1 MFTTRPE
8 LLGTFGVVTSTHWLA
23 SQAGMAMLEKGGNA
37 FDAAVATGFVLQVV
51 EPHLNGLGGE
61 VPILFRS
68 AKEGRVRVL
77 CGQGV
82 TPARATIETY
92 RGMGLELVPGAGLLA
107 AVVPGAFDA
116 WMVLLRDHGTLPLAE
131 VLAPAIEYAGNGYP
145 LLPAVTRAIANVRD
159 LFTDEWPSSASLYLK
174 DGAPPPPNELFRNAA
189 LAGTYARLVQKAETG
204 GYDRES
210 QIDAARAAFYR
221 GFVAQEINQ
230 FCAEQELLDSS
241 GERHKGI
248 LAFDDMANWSAT
260 YEESLTYDYQG
271 YTVHKTGPWGQGP
284 VFLQQLALLSGFDL
298 GAMEPNGADFVHT
311 IVECAKLAFADR
323 EAYYGDPD
331 FSEVPMAALLSG
343 AYNEERR
350 KLVTAEASF
359 EQRPGLIPGFE
370 DQIKNAVPARA
381 GEDSNPVAGTGEPT
395 MANISGANISVARP
409 AGASGDTCH
418 LDVIDREG
426 NVVSATPSGGWLQ
439 SSPVIPELGM
449 SLTTRA
455 QMFWLKEGLPGSL
468 APKKRP
474 RTTLTPT
481 IATHGDEILA
491 FGTPGGDQQ
500 DQWAL
505 TFFLRHVHHGL
516 NLQESIDSPMF
527 HTRHF
532 PSSFYPRTAAPGHI
546 VVEDRF
552 SEDTL
557 AELEARKHI
566 VERQGPWTIGR
577 ICAASKANGILKAAA
592 TPRLMQAYAVAR

>member
-1 MFTTRPE
+1 
-8 LLGTFGVVTSTHWLA
+8 
-23 SQAGMAMLEKGGNA
+23 ML
-37 FDAAVATGFVLQVV
+37 
-51 EPHLNGLGGE
+51 
-61 VPILFRS
+61 
-68 AKEGRVRVL
+68 
-77 CGQGV
+77 
-82 TPARATIETY
+82 
-92 RGMGLELVPGAGLLA
+92 
-107 AVVPGAFDA
+107 
-116 WMVLLRDHGTLPLAE
+116 LLRDHGTLPLAD

-145 LLPAVTRAIANVRD
+145 LLPAVARAIANVRD
-159 LFTDEWPSSASLYLK
+159 LFTDEWPSSGSLYLK
-174 DGAPPPPNELFRNAA
+174 DGAPPAPNELFRNAA

-230 FCAEQELLDSS
+230 FCAEKELVDSS
-241 GERHKGI
+241 GERHKG
-248 LAFDDMANWSAT
+248 LLSFDDMANWSAT
-260 YEESLTYDYQG
+260 YEESLTYGYQG

-331 FSEVPMAALLSG
+331 FSEVPMAALLSD
-343 AYNEERR
+343 AYNAERR
-350 KLVTAEASF
+350 KLVSAEASF
-359 EQRPGLIPGFE
+359 DQRPGSIPGFE
-370 DQIKNAVPARA
+370 DRITNAVPAA
-381 GEDSNPVAGTGEPT
+381 TGAEPNPIGGFGEPT
-395 MANISGANISVARP
+395 MANLSGAIISGANVDGIKP
-409 AGASGDTCH
+409 AEAAGDTCH

-439 SSPVIPELGM
+439 SSPVIPDLGM

-455 QMFWLKEGLPGSL
+455 QMFWLTEGVPGSL

-474 RTTLTPT
+474 RTTLTPS
-481 IATHGDEILA
+481 IATRGDEILA

-500 DQWAL
+500 DQWTL

-516 NLQESIDSPMF
+516 NLQESIDSPLF

-546 VVEDRF
+546 VVEDRLP
-552 SEDTL
+552 EGTI

-577 ICAASKANGILKAAA
+577 ICAASKTNGILKAAA
-592 TPRLMQAYAVAR
+592 TPRLMQAYAVGR